1 MLFMAGSLYSSG
13 GAEARPR
20 APKPSVTSAPAAP
33 AEPMSVHEPELLA
46 PQPSL
51 AEPSSPSSK
60 EVAVLQ
66 VAGSPSARVQ
76 AELAAGWRN
85 AIADRGEQ
93 AVEPARVDAASVAQ
107 GARSSSEMA
116 LAVGRALG
124 VATVISTSVEQ
135 RGGSYVVTALL
146 MHPAQ
151 GEQATA
157 GFICKDCSEDTLLTR
172 FAEFRDELLNADDQA
187 HGSLAVS
194 SAPAELSYTIDGA
207 TDGKTPQ
214 AGNPAPPIEEIA
226 ARHVVQ
232 VRLSSNR
239 SKTVEIRLA
248 QGENSDVKVDLS
260 DLKMNG
266 WKYAGAALVVAGV
279 AAAST
284 GAGLWAMD
292 GKCTDKT
299 CAEHY
304 RSFTPGVAVFGVGM
318 GVALV
323 GAASILY
330 GAYAPKHVVQVLPYA
345 GSNQAGLT
353 VGGRF

>member
-1 MLFMAGSLYSSG
+1 MLFVAGSLYCSG
-13 GAEARPR
+13 GADAHPR
-20 APKPSVTSAPAAP
+20 APKPSAKSATAPAAEP
-33 AEPMSVHEPELLA
+33 ALAHEPELLA
-46 PQPSL
+46 PQPS
-51 AEPSSPSSK
+51 AIEPSSSK
-60 EVAVLQ
+60 EVAVLP
-66 VAGSPSARVQ
+66 VAGSPSVRVQ
-76 AELAAGWRN
+76 AELTAGWRN

-93 AVEPARVDAASVAQ
+93 AVEPARVDAASAAQ
-107 GARSSSEMA
+107 GAKSSSEMA
-116 LAVGRALG
+116 QAVGRALG

-146 MHPAQ
+146 VHPAQ

-157 GFICKDCSEDTLLTR
+157 GFICKDCSEDQVLMR

-194 SAPAELSYTIDGA
+194 SVPAEQSYTIDGA
-207 TDGKTPQ
+207 TDGKTPR

-232 VRLSSNR
+232 VKLSSNR
-239 SKTVEIRLA
+239 SKTVEVRLA

-279 AAAST
+279 AAA
-284 GAGLWAMD
+284 GAGAGVWAMD
-292 GKCTDKT
+292 GKCSRTPCVERYHT
-299 CAEHY
+299 
-304 RSFTPGVAVFGVGM
+304 FTTGVALFGAGM
-318 GVALV
+318 GVAVV
-323 GAASILY
+323 GAASLLY